1 MTALFVITKVDY
13 NITQKSFNFPKKHGL
28 PFYFVSASDGT
39 NVVKVSKGEIWLSLS
54 FILLHCFKMQVLVVE
69 VVVGG
74 VGLGMRLGKGVCF

>member
-39 NVVKVSKGEIWLSLS
+39 NVVKVSKCEIWLSLW
-54 FILLHCFKMQVLVVE
+54 FTLLHCFKMQVLVVE